1 MNEMVNSRTQ
11 NSLRN
16 IIFGIINRVVS
27 IVFPFIVRTIF
38 IKVIGEEYLGL
49 NSLYGSIL
57 QVISLADLGFASAI
71 VASMYK
77 PIAQHDVKRVSAL
90 LNLYRKI
97 YRTIGTIILISGMI
111 ITPFIDKFISG
122 NPPEDVNIYL
132 LWLLYLLNSVS
143 SYLFFAYKVSLICAH
158 QRNDITEKIGT
169 VTRILTSVLQIYAV
183 AVLKNMYLYVALNIV
198 CSVFYNIGCAYI
210 SKKLYP
216 EYICKGRIDT
226 LTKKKITK
234 DIGALTIQKI
244 GSTISLSLDAIIIS
258 SCLGLTSV
266 AIYGNYNYIIA
277 AITSFTTLVY
287 GSITASIGNSI
298 AVDTVQKN
306 YNDLKKIFYLNTWI
320 IGWCCICFMCLFQ
333 DFMVVWMG
341 ENLLLNIGAVFCL
354 VLRFFAEQLR
364 KVVLTYKDAAGMWW
378 YDKWRPLVGC
388 IVNLILNITLVKT
401 IGIAGVAISTV
412 VSYLLVEMPWETHVL
427 FKNYFKVKELDYY
440 KEMAVAAITMLIVGI
455 ATYLLCESFPIHS
468 IGGIAVKLLICLIFP
483 NILYIVLNIKNP
495 YFIES
500 KELIFKVKNTVVKR
514 WK

>member
-1 MNEMVNSRTQ
+1 MNESRTR
-11 NSLRN
+11 NSVRN
-16 IIFGIINRVVS
+16 MMFGIINRVVS

-38 IKVIGEEYLGL
+38 IRVIGEEYLGL

-77 PIAQHDVKRVSAL
+77 PVAQHDVKRVSAL

-97 YRTIGTIILISGMI
+97 YRTIGTIILISGI
-111 ITPFIDKFISG
+111 FITPFIDKFISG
-122 NPPEDVNIYL
+122 DPPENVNIYF

-143 SYLFFAYKVSLICAH
+143 SYLFFAYKISLICAH

-169 VTRILTSVLQIYAV
+169 VTRILTSVLQIYVV
-183 AVLKNMYLYVALNIV
+183 AVLKNMYLYVALNTV
-198 CSVFYNIGCAYI
+198 CSVMYNIGCAYM

-216 EYICKGRIDT
+216 EYNCEGQVDAVTR
-226 LTKKKITK
+226 KKLTK

-244 GSTISLSLDAIIIS
+244 GSTVSLSLDAIVIS
-258 SCLGLTSV
+258 SFLGLTSV

-277 AITSFTTLVY
+277 AISSFTMLIY

-298 AVDTVQKN
+298 AVDTAGKN
-306 YNDLKKIFYLNTWI
+306 YDDFKKIFYLNTWI

-354 VLRFFAEQLR
+354 VLRFFVEQLR

-388 IVNLILNITLVKT
+388 VVNLTLNIILVKT

-427 FKNYFKVKELDYY
+427 FKNYFKTKEFGYY
-440 KEMAVAAITMLIVGI
+440 KEMAIAVVTMLIAGST
-455 ATYLLCESFPIHS
+455 TYLLCESLPLHHIT
-468 IGGIAVKLLICLIFP
+468 GIAVKLTICLIIP
-483 NILYIVLNIKNP
+483 NAIYVTLNVKNP
-495 YFIES
+495 YYIES
-500 KELIFKVKNTVVKR
+500 KELIAKVKNALVK
-514 WK
+514 K